1 MTQIPSSPV
10 SRPLPELLAPAGDTA
25 SFLAALAAGADA
37 VYVGL
42 KHFSARAGADN
53 FSTAELSR
61 MVDLAEREGRK
72 VFIAFNSL
80 VKPGDMAAAGRL
92 MARMARDARPHAL
105 ILQDPGLL
113 ELARQAGYQG
123 QLHLSTLANVTH
135 SKALEAARALGV
147 SRVILPREL
156 SIDEIR
162 QTAAAAPEGLDLE
175 LFVHGALCW
184 CVSGRCY
191 WSSYLGGKSGLRGRC
206 VQPCR
211 RVYRQKGREGRF
223 FSCRDLSLDTLVKTL
238 LDIPQLRCLKIE
250 GRKKGPHY
258 VYHTVAAY
266 RLLLDSMRDGG
277 SDPRARKDAEALLDM
292 ALGRPR
298 THALFLP
305 QRAQAVTT
313 PEEPTSS
320 GLLIGKIQFTQ
331 AERGQGLPFIKPRL
345 ELLPRDLVRI
355 GYEDEPWH
363 DTVPVTRR
371 APKAGTFPLRL
382 ARHKTPRAGTPVFL
396 IDRREPD
403 LTALLKDWEGRLA
416 RSRATETAAAEFT
429 PRLPAPV
436 RARRQPDILVRSSLP
451 QGRETRGSRAAMT
464 GLWMSA
470 NTVRA
475 VSRTVTPRVSWWLPP
490 VIWPDEE
497 AAWMRLVSEA
507 LRDGARHFVC
517 NAPWQIA
524 LFQNRPRR
532 VGGRETP
539 KAAREPER
547 EAAGPHLT
555 AGPFCNVSNAA
566 AVAALA
572 GMGFA
577 DAFASPELTAEDLL
591 ALPRQSCL
599 PLGVVTAGWW
609 PVGVSRH
616 GLEHLKANEP
626 FVSPKG
632 EIFWARTYGRNVWI
646 YPGWPLDITA
656 HRPEL
661 ESAGYAFF
669 ARLDETLPPAL
680 PPARRSSEFNW
691 QGSLL

>member
-1 MTQIPSSPV
+1 MTQITASTASL
-10 SRPLPELLAPAGDTA
+10 PLPELLAPAGDTA

-61 MVDLAEREGRK
+61 MVDLAESEGRR
-72 VFIAFNSL
+72 VYIAFNSL

-92 MARMARDARPHAL
+92 MVRMARDARPHAL

-113 ELARQAGYQG
+113 ELARQAGYRG
-123 QLHLSTLANVTH
+123 QLHLSTLANITH
-135 SKALEAARALGV
+135 PKALEAARALGA

-162 QTAAAAPEGLDLE
+162 RTAAAAPEGLDLE
-175 LFVHGALCW
+175 LFIHGALCW

-206 VQPCR
+206 VQRCR

-223 FSCRDLSLDTLVKTL
+223 FSCRDLSLDVLVKTL
-238 LDIPQLRCLKIE
+238 LGIPKLRCLKIE

-258 VYHTVAAY
+258 VYHAVTAY

-277 SDPRARKDAEALLDM
+277 SDPRARKDAEALLEM

-305 QRAQAVTT
+305 QREQPVST
-313 PEEPTSS
+313 PDDPTSS
-320 GLLIGKIQFTQ
+320 GLLIGKIQFSQ
-331 AERGQGLPFIKPRL
+331 AERGQGQPFVKPRL
-345 ELLPRDLVRI
+345 ELLPQDLLRI

-371 APKAGTFPLRL
+371 APKAGTLPLRL
-382 ARHKTPRAGTPVFL
+382 ARHKTPKAGTPVFL
-396 IDRREPD
+396 IDRREPG
-403 LTALLKDWEGRLA
+403 LTALLREWEGRLA
-416 RSRATETAAAEFT
+416 RSRVTETKEVEFA
-429 PRLPAPV
+429 PRLPAPI

-451 QGRETRGSRAAMT
+451 QGRETRGGRMTMT
-464 GLWMSA
+464 GLWMSP

-475 VSRTVTPRVSWWLPP
+475 VSRTVVPRVSWWLPP

-497 AAWMRLVSEA
+497 AVWLRLVGEA
-507 LRDGARHFVC
+507 LRNGARHFVC

-524 LFQNRPRR
+524 LFPAQGRPRPEAR
-532 VGGRETP
+532 GPERKP
-539 KAAREPER
+539 ARES
-547 EAAGPHLT
+547 AGLRLS

-566 AVAALA
+566 AVAVLA

-577 DAFASPELTAEDLL
+577 DAFVSPELTAEDML

-599 PLGVVTAGWW
+599 PLGAVTEGWW
-609 PVGVSRH
+609 PVGISRH
-616 GLEHLKANEP
+616 KLEQIKANEP
-626 FVSPKG
+626 FISPKG
-632 EIFWARTYGRNVWI
+632 ENFWARTYGRNLWI

-661 ESAGYAFF
+661 ENAGYAFF
-669 ARLDETLPPAL
+669 ARLDETPPPSLPT
-680 PPARRSSEFNW
+680 ARRTSEFNW
-691 QGSLL
+691 QGALL

>member
-1 MTQIPSSPV
+1 MNQISASPD
-10 SRPLPELLAPAGDTA
+10 SPLLPELLAPAGDTA
-25 SFLAALAAGADA
+25 CFLAALAAGADA

-53 FSTAELSR
+53 FSMTELSR
-61 MVDLAEREGRK
+61 MVNLARSEGRR
-72 VFIAFNSL
+72 VYIAFNSL

-92 MARMARDARPHAL
+92 MMRMARDARPDAL
-105 ILQDPGLL
+105 IVQDIGLF

-135 SKALEAARALGV
+135 PKALEAARALGA

-162 QTAAAAPEGLDLE
+162 QTAAAAPDGLDLE
-175 LFVHGALCW
+175 LFIHGALCW

-223 FSCRDLSLDTLVKTL
+223 FSCRDLSLDVLIKTL
-238 LDIPQLRCLKIE
+238 LDIPKLRCLKIE

-258 VYHTVAAY
+258 VYHSVAAY
-266 RLLLDSMRDGG
+266 RLLLDGLKDG
-277 SDPRARKDAEALLDM
+277 SLDARARKDAEALLDM

-305 QRAQAVTT
+305 QREHAVST
-313 PEEPTSS
+313 PDEPASS
-320 GLLIGKIQFTQ
+320 GLLIGKIQFSQ
-331 AERGQGLPFIKPRL
+331 AERGQARPFIRPHL
-345 ELLPRDLVRI
+345 PLLPRDLVRI
-355 GYEDEPWH
+355 GYEDEAWH
-363 DTVPVTRR
+363 DTVPVTRHT
-371 APKAGTFPLRL
+371 PKAGTLPLRL

-403 LTALLKDWEGRLA
+403 LAALLREWEERLA
-416 RSRATETAAAEFT
+416 KSPAAEPREVSFE
-429 PRLPAPV
+429 PRLSSPV

-451 QGRETRGSRAAMT
+451 QGRETRGGRMSLI
-464 GLWMSA
+464 GLWMSP

-475 VSRTVTPRVSWWLPP
+475 VSRTVLPHVSWWLPP

-497 AAWMRLVSEA
+497 AAWLRLVSEA
-507 LRDGARHFVC
+507 LRGGARHFVC
-517 NAPWQIA
+517 NAPWQIS
-524 LFQNRPRR
+524 LFPAQARPLPPKRQ
-532 VGGRETP
+532 GRGASRGAEQKT
-539 KAAREPER
+539 
-547 EAAGPHLT
+547 GPRLS

-566 AVAALA
+566 AVDALA
-572 GMGFA
+572 RMGFA
-577 DAFASPELTAEDLL
+577 DAFVSPELAAGDML
-591 ALPRQSCL
+591 ALPGQSCL
-599 PLGVVTAGWW
+599 PLGVVTEGWW
-609 PVGVSRH
+609 PVGISRH
-616 GLEHLKANEP
+616 RLEQIKTNEP

-632 EIFWARTYGRNVWI
+632 ENFWARAYGRNLWI

-669 ARLDETLPPAL
+669 ARLDEKLPPSL
-680 PPARRSSEFNW
+680 PQPRRSSDFNW